1 MEKQFRVSSQANEP
15 PPHPLVVW
23 FKPHLLAFGVAN
35 AIALFAGF
43 AMASSSLP
51 AWTLITTATALVIHW
66 LAARTISV
74 DDDWVEDRTQ
84 TAFRKTYER
93 GNFDGILDDA
103 GNRLAPNARPRAVA
117 EHVRRVTAR
126 KERQKRRDAA
136 RSRRRI

>member
-1 MEKQFRVSSQANEP
+1 MEKQFPASSQENAP
-15 PPHPLVVW
+15 SSHPFVIWL
-23 FKPHLLAFGVAN
+23 KPHLAAF
-35 AIALFAGF
+35 AIANTIALLAGF
-43 AMASSSLP
+43 ALASSSLP

-74 DDDWVEDRTQ
+74 DDAWVEDRTQ

-103 GNRLAPNARPRAVA
+103 GERLAPDARPRAVT

-126 KERQKRRDAA
+126 KERQKRRDAV
-136 RSRRRI
+136 RSRRHK